1 MAYGKAAE
9 QERVDR
15 ERCERLP
22 PGIGGGLGRNQ
33 LHRVNVS
40 QPCRSFCG
48 ATVRSNLRVRFG
60 LNKAPKADLEIH
72 WLSAI
77 VDKIVGVK
85 GKGLELG

>member
-1 MAYGKAAE
+1 
-9 QERVDR
+9 
-15 ERCERLP
+15 
-22 PGIGGGLGRNQ
+22 
-33 LHRVNVS
+33 
-40 QPCRSFCG
+40 
-48 ATVRSNLRVRFG
+48 VRFG